1 MVGTFTRKSEVMP
14 LHSRG

>member
-1 MVGTFTRKSEVMP
+1 MAGTFTRKSEVMR